1 MNKFIKNIMFITLL
15 SMGFTS
21 LVAAKELHFG
31 DSIDQNAKIKVST
44 LMATPKE
51 YVDKNVTI
59 EGLVVAVCKKRG
71 CWMTIASDEKY
82 QKLRIKVRDGDMVF
96 PMSAKGRKALATG
109 KFTKVELSME
119 QTINYYKR
127 NAKHDGKKF
136 DPASVTEPFVY
147 YQVVPVGVT
156 ILG

>member
-1 MNKFIKNIMFITLL
+1 MKKVMFIFLL
-15 SMGFTS
+15 SIGHSS
-21 LVAAKELHFG
+21 LVTANELHFG
-31 DSIDQNAKIKVST
+31 EAVDQKTIIPISQ
-44 LMATPKE
+44 LMASPEE

-59 EGLVVAVCKKRG
+59 EGLVISVCNKRG

-96 PMSAKGRKALATG
+96 PLSAKGRKALATG
-109 KFTKVELSME
+109 IFTKVQFSME

-127 NAKHDGKKF
+127 NAEHDGKEF
-136 DPASVTEPFVY
+136 DSASVTKPFVY
-147 YQVVPVGVT
+147 YQVVPVGVK